1 MRLGVFGGSFDP
13 IHLGH
18 LRLAEEAREGFAL
31 DQVLFIPT
39 WVSPFKTGRVVTP
52 PEHRLEMVRRATAGN
67 DAFAYSAIECIREG
81 TSYTVE
87 TLRTLQAENPSAEL
101 WFLTGTDAIADLPRW
116 REPEEVLRLTRFAV
130 ATRAGTTVEEA
141 KAKLA
146 HLPGTWQERI
156 SFFPMTNIDIS
167 STDIRDRLAVRRSVH
182 YLLPVEV
189 EEYIATQGLYKTSDG
204 NDKVDSR
211 IGASV

>member
-31 DQVLFIPT
+31 DRVLFVPT
-39 WVSPFKTGRVVTP
+39 WVSPFKTGHVTTP
-52 PEHRLEMVRRATAGN
+52 PEHRLEMVRLATAHN
-67 DAFAYSAIECIREG
+67 AAFAYSAIECIREG
-81 TSYTVE
+81 TSYTVD

-141 KAKLA
+141 QAKLS
-146 HLPGTWQERI
+146 HLPGAWQDRI

-167 STDIRDRLAVRRSVH
+167 STDIRSRLATGRSVR
-182 YLLPVEV
+182 YLLPPDVEQ
-189 EEYIATQGLYKTSDG
+189 YIAAQGLYKTG
-204 NDKVDSR
+204 
-211 IGASV
+211 

>member
-52 PEHRLEMVRRATAGN
+52 PEHRLQMVRLATDGN

-81 TSYTVE
+81 TSYTVD

-101 WFLTGTDAIADLPRW
+101 WFLTGTDAVADLPRW
-116 REPEEVLRLTRFAV
+116 REPEEVLRLTRFAA
-130 ATRAGTTVEEA
+130 ATRAGTTVEEVRER
-141 KAKLA
+141 LA
-146 HLPGTWQERI
+146 HLPGKWQERI

-167 STDIRDRLAVRRSVH
+167 STDIRARLATGRSVH
-182 YLLPVEV
+182 YLLPPEV
-189 EEYIATQGLYKTSDG
+189 EQYIAAHGLYEPVGDSDTIDAG
-204 NDKVDSR
+204 
-211 IGASV
+211 

>member
-18 LRLAEEAREGFAL
+18 LRLAEEAREVFAL
-31 DQVLFIPT
+31 DRVLFIPT

-52 PEHRLEMVRRATAGN
+52 PEHRLEMVRRATVGN

-81 TSYTVE
+81 TSYTVD
-87 TLRTLQAENPSAEL
+87 TLRALQREHPDAEL
-101 WFLTGTDAIADLPRW
+101 WFLTGTDAVADLPRW

-130 ATRAGTTVEEA
+130 ATRAGTTIEEVRER
-141 KAKLA
+141 LV
-146 HLPGTWQERI
+146 HLPGAWQERI

-167 STDIRDRLAVRRSVH
+167 STDIRARFAAGRSVR
-182 YLLPVEV
+182 YLLPPDVEQYIAAHGFYKTGGDGGSVEV
-189 EEYIATQGLYKTSDG
+189 G
-204 NDKVDSR
+204 
-211 IGASV
+211 